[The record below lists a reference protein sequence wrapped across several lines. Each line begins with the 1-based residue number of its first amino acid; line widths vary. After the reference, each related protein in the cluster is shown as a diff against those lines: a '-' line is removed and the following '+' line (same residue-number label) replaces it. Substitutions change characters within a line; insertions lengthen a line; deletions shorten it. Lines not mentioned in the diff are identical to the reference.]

1 MFLLDTNICIY
12 LIREKP
18 TVVLK
23 RFRKLNPGEIGISV
37 ITLCELEYGVE
48 NSSDPSRNREALN
61 LFLLPLMIFS
71 LTAPVAFE
79 YGKIRSALR
88 KNLIGPYDLL
98 IAAHA
103 IQLGFTLVTNNLREF
118 QRIPGLHCE
127 NWA

>member
-18 TVVLK
+18 ASLLK
-23 RFRKLNPGEIGISV
+23 RFRKLKPGEVGISV

-48 NSSDPSRNREALN
+48 NSSNSARNREALN
-61 LFLLPLMIFS
+61 LFLLPLMVFT
-71 LTAPVAFE
+71 LTASVAYE
-79 YGKIRSALR
+79 YGKIRNALR
-88 KNLIGPYDLL
+88 KNQIGPYNLL

-103 IQLGFTLVTNNLREF
+103 LQLGFTLVTNNLREF
-118 QRIPGLHCE
+118 QRVPGLHCE